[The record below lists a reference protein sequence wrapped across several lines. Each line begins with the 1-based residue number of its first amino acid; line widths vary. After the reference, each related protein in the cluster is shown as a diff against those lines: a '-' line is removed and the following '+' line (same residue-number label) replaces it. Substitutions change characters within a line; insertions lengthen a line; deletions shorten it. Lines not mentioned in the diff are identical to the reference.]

1 MGVDTGDSE
10 RTSTWEGNSDSMILV
25 TVNPETKKTT
35 MTSLERDVLVTL
47 TGPEDNDMN
56 GVEAKLN
63 AAYASGGAQMAIM
76 TVQSLLDI
84 SQPFS

>member
-1 MGVDTGDSE
+1 
-10 RTSTWEGNSDSMILV
+10 MILV

-35 MTSLERDVLVTL
+35 MTSLERDILVTL

-84 SQPFS
+84 TIDYYVQINMQGLVDLLMLLVVLP